1 MLALATVT
9 HADFEPTLNQTYQVT
24 AGNGTFPF
32 DLVDIRTLPRTA
44 PTAKRDPFAL
54 IFRSSRPLGIPQG
67 IYRVEHEATG
77 PLEVFLVQTAP
88 TDVEVVFT

>member
-9 HADFEPTLNQTYQVT
+9 HADFEPTLNQTYQIT

-32 DLVDIRTLPRTA
+32 ELVDIRKQPRTA
-44 PTAKRDPFAL
+44 PGAKRDSFAL
-54 IFRSSRPLGIPQG
+54 VFRSSRPLGIPQG
-67 IYRVEHEATG
+67 IYRVEHETTG